1 MKKLLLLTFEATSI
15 KNMKKL
21 FVFAFASYAL
31 VACNNSAAPAEVE
44 SQESTGSANST
55 SFETAE
61 ILLQAIADEINDGK
75 LENWSRFY
83 VSGSDLEQA
92 EIGPLVKEMSNFHGK
107 SEDKATLARHLM
119 QMAEN
124 DRQNIIRRFVVDT
137 STGSVDLYANSFKTI
152 GFQKFRAKKWLSHSG
167 DLEYLYMFDARVVI
181 QCPECPIGHEGYID
195 TDIVKTPSGWKAASQ
210 ISLHLR

>member
-1 MKKLLLLTFEATSI
+1 
-15 KNMKKL
+15 MKKL
-21 FVFAFASYAL
+21 FIFAFASYAL
-31 VACNNSAAPAEVE
+31 ISCNNSAAPAEVE
-44 SQESTGSANST
+44 SQESNGSANSI

-75 LENWSRFY
+75 LDNWSRFY
-83 VSGSDLEQA
+83 VSESDLEQA
-92 EIGPLVKEMSNFHGK
+92 EIGPLVKKLSNFHGK
-107 SEDKATLARHLM
+107 SEDKAALARHLM
-119 QMAEN
+119 QKAEN
-124 DRQNIIRRFVVDT
+124 DKRNIIRRFVVDA

-167 DLEYLYMFDARVVI
+167 EREYLYMFDARVVI
-181 QCPECPIGHEGYID
+181 QCPECQGYID